1 MEPLYNPSIMEEMY
15 DPSFTAEI
23 TSKMQVPKRIRVA
36 GDGQGEV
43 PANGSFPTSFQEYKY
58 AMRVPDRILVV
69 GQEQHVGTK
78 APPHELVVE
87 SKILPVSDNSAFRA
101 QTPPRT
107 ITLEHLEGTDEDTSS
122 DNEELLVVDE
132 ETSLVGVVNTKSRD
146 TKAAPSAVGA
156 IVAEPPPL
164 ALSSSQLTEE
174 LLLLRQHVGRL
185 NRRVAGLER
194 DQYKLQQWGSLSISA
209 GAVYLVWKIILWLT
223 RSQ

>member
-1 MEPLYNPSIMEEMY
+1 M
-15 DPSFTAEI
+15 
-23 TSKMQVPKRIRVA
+23 
-36 GDGQGEV
+36 
-43 PANGSFPTSFQEYKY
+43 
-58 AMRVPDRILVV
+58 
-69 GQEQHVGTK
+69 GTK

-101 QTPPRT
+101 QVLNTQALETIRGRPKSDPELRFPIPCCQTPPRT